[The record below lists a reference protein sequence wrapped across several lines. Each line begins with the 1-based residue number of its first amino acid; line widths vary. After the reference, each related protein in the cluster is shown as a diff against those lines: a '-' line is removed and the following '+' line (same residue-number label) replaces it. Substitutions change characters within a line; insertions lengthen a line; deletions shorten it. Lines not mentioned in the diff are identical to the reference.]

1 MGDQDPGNEGKKD
14 RRENEVYKYSAG
26 RDEIFSLHDPFIKR
40 KLEPLVNKT
49 QMKALLNKIADQ
61 KVFVV
66 GDIVLD
72 HYIWGD
78 AERISP
84 EAPVPVVAVED
95 DSYMAGMGA
104 NVAINVKSLGGQAEL
119 LGWVGD
125 DEAGNQVA
133 SMLEQAGVQ
142 FDSFWK
148 KKGLATLL
156 KTRVMARRQ
165 QLCRLDREGNPD
177 LYGLEDTESLQYLEN
192 ELKTAKAVIVSD
204 YAKGVVSE
212 GLIHRLLELKQD
224 HDFILAVDPKPSRRL
239 AFKGV
244 DLMTPNRLEA
254 LQLAD
259 VQQRAH
265 EDFPA
270 EAVCQAIWE
279 RHQPKFLVIT
289 LGPKGMLLSHEGKV
303 SGIIPTYAREV
314 FDVSGAGDTV
324 VAALTLALAAGA
336 DLKEAAHFANSAAGV
351 VVGKLGTATAS
362 IDEVLHF
369 ESSLA

>member
-1 MGDQDPGNEGKKD
+1 
-14 RRENEVYKYSAG
+14 
-26 RDEIFSLHDPFIKR
+26 
-40 KLEPLVNKT
+40 
-49 QMKALLNKIADQ
+49 MKALLNKIADQ

-84 EAPVPVVAVED
+84 EAPVPVVLVDE
-95 DSYMAGMGA
+95 DSYMPGMGA

-119 LGWVGD
+119 LGRIGD
-125 DEAGNQVA
+125 DDSGKKLS
-133 SMLEQAGVQ
+133 SMIKAAGVH
-142 FDSFWK
+142 FDPFWTK
-148 KKGLATLL
+148 KQVPTLL

-165 QLCRLDREGNPD
+165 QLCRLDREGNPG
-177 LYGLEDTESLQYLEN
+177 LYSLDDAASLQYLEN

-204 YAKGVVSE
+204 YAKGVISE
-212 GLIHRLLELKQD
+212 KLIHKLLALKEE
-224 HDFILAVDPKPSRRL
+224 HDFLLAVDPKPSHRL

-254 LQLAD
+254 LQLAGMH
-259 VQQRAH
+259 QRQH
-265 EDFPA
+265 EEFPA
-270 EAVCQAIWE
+270 EAVCKAIWE
-279 RHQPKFLVIT
+279 LHRPTYLVVT

-303 SGIIPTYAREV
+303 SEIIPTYAREV

-336 DLKEAAHFANSAAGV
+336 SLKEAAHFANSAAGV
-351 VVGKLGTATAS
+351 VVSKLGTATAT
-362 IDEVLHF
+362 IEEVLHF